1 LRCRIAATQRNL
13 AGQLEQTL
21 HWACLFAEDAW
32 VSPFHPPASGP
43 QCAGAHGEDERG
55 SVNLIPG
62 RLAHPERGVWP
73 GHGGRPG
80 PQAAAVT
87 LLAGLAVL
95 AGLVAGCASGPARGS
110 AAPPGTATPRAA
122 ARTASASP
130 AAAST
135 PGTPRPGSSPSVI
148 AVPPP
153 PASLPQTMAFPR
165 ADGAVFHAE
174 MTDLWAAVVAGRPA
188 LARDAFFPISAYQQV
203 KAIFDPAADWHDRL
217 WGDFRLDVAAAH
229 GLLGPDGGQAALVRV
244 IVPSQQASWIVPGV
258 CSNRIGYWHAAGA
271 RVVYRLGGQL
281 RSFGIA
287 SLISWRGRW
296 YVVHFGAV
304 LRNAAVGLVDQPS
317 AGPGVPGPPG
327 GC

>member
-1 LRCRIAATQRNL
+1 MN
-13 AGQLEQTL
+13 
-21 HWACLFAEDAW
+21 
-32 VSPFHPPASGP
+32 PFRRPGPPASP
-43 QCAGAHGEDERG
+43 A
-55 SVNLIPG
+55 ST
-62 RLAHPERGVWP
+62 
-73 GHGGRPG
+73 
-80 PQAAAVT
+80 AVT

-95 AGLVAGCASGPARGS
+95 AGMVSGCASGPARGS

-130 AAAST
+130 TPAST
-135 PGTPRPGSSPSVI
+135 AGTPRPGSSPSVI

-165 ADGAVFHAE
+165 ADSAVFHAE
-174 MTDLWAAVVAGRPA
+174 MTDLWSAVVAGRPA
-188 LARDAFFPISAYQQV
+188 LARDAFFPIGAYQQV
-203 KAIFDPAADWHDRL
+203 KAIVDPAADWHDRL

-229 GLLGPDGGQAALVRV
+229 GLLGAGGGQAALVRV

-258 CSNRIGYWHAAGA
+258 CSNRIGYWHVAGA

-327 GC
+327 GCGPGRAHQIGG